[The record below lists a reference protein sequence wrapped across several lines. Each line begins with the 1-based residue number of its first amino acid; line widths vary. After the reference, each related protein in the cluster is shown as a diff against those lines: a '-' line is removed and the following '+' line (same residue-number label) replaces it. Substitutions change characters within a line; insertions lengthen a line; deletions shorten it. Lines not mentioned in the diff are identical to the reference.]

1 MKPKNTVIVA
11 LVILLVSAVPV
22 YGEPI
27 SELILAAGDGDTRVV
42 NALLDRGV
50 DVNATD
56 SLGFT
61 SLYFAAR
68 YGHTD
73 TVKLLLARGAD
84 VTAKSSWGGY
94 TALMAAIT
102 SGKIIIIK
110 DLLDAG
116 AEINARNDDGIT
128 TLTLAE
134 ELGDPLIIRLLKKR
148 GALK

>member
-1 MKPKNTVIVA
+1 M
-11 LVILLVSAVPV
+11 LVSAVPV
-22 YGEPI
+22 YGDGG
-27 SELILAAGDGDTRVV
+27 LDLRQAAGFGDTREVKL
-42 NALLDRGV
+42 LLDWGV

-61 SLYFAAR
+61 ALHFATR

-73 TVKLLLARGAD
+73 TVKLLLAIGAD
-84 VTAKSSWGGY
+84 VNAKSSSGGY
-94 TALMAAIT
+94 TALMYAVV

-110 DLLDAG
+110 ALLDAD
-116 AEINARNDDGIT
+116 AEVNARNDDGIT

-134 ELGDPLIIRLLKKR
+134 ELDDPLILRLLKKR